1 MAVASR
7 LTELTPTVRVTT
19 SVLYRTASGVVAG
32 RDGAVLL
39 LDPGVLPGELAG
51 LATELDAAGL
61 RVAAAAATHAH
72 WDHVL
77 WAEALGT
84 APRLA
89 TARTVELVAA
99 RRRDLVELPLTRW
112 GGEHYVRFEVAL
124 AGRLQAAPADGVLPW
139 PGPPV
144 RLVPAGGHCPGHAA
158 VLVEADRVLFAG
170 DMLSE
175 IEVPLPDW
183 ELEPDPLGAYRQG
196 LDALAGLQGVALVVP
211 GHGSPGDARELRAR
225 LDAERRYLD
234 ALEAAV
240 APLAAAG
247 GDDDAAVAA
256 AARIDDPRLAAW
268 PPMAGKHADNARGLL
283 AALRRGPAPAAEAS
297 GSG

>member
-7 LTELTPTVRVTT
+7 LTQLAPTVRVT
-19 SVLYRTASGVVAG
+19 SSALYRTAGGVVAG

-39 LDPGVLPGELAG
+39 VDPGVLPGELAA
-51 LATELDAAGL
+51 LAAELDAAGL
-61 RVAAAAATHAH
+61 RVAAGVATHAH

-77 WAEALGT
+77 WAEALGP

-89 TARTVELVAA
+89 TARTAELAAA
-99 RRRDLVELPLTRW
+99 RRRDLVELPLERW
-112 GGEHYVRFEVAL
+112 GDEHYVRFEVGL
-124 AGRLQAAPADGVLPW
+124 AGRLEAAPPDGVLDW

-144 RLVPAGGHCPGHAA
+144 RLVPAGGHCPGHGA
-158 VLVEADRVLFAG
+158 VLVEPDGVLLAG

-196 LDALAGLQGVALVVP
+196 LDALAGVPGVALVVP
-211 GHGSPGDARELRAR
+211 GHGSPGDAGELRAR
-225 LDAERRYLD
+225 LDADRRYLD
-234 ALEAAV
+234 GLEAAV

-247 GDDDAAVAA
+247 GDAAVVVAA
-256 AARIDDPRLAAW
+256 AARVDDPRLASW
-268 PPMAGKHADNARGLL
+268 PPMAAAHADNARGLL
-283 AALRRGPAPAAEAS
+283 AALRRGLAGTAA

>member
-1 MAVASR
+1 
-7 LTELTPTVRVTT
+7 
-19 SVLYRTASGVVAG
+19 
-32 RDGAVLL
+32 
-39 LDPGVLPGELAG
+39 
-51 LATELDAAGL
+51 
-61 RVAAAAATHAH
+61 
-72 WDHVL
+72 
-77 WAEALGT
+77 
-84 APRLA
+84 
-89 TARTVELVAA
+89 
-99 RRRDLVELPLTRW
+99 
-112 GGEHYVRFEVAL
+112 
-124 AGRLQAAPADGVLPW
+124 
-139 PGPPV
+139 
-144 RLVPAGGHCPGHAA
+144 
-158 VLVEADRVLFAG
+158 
-170 DMLSE
+170 MLSE

-283 AALRRGPAPAAEAS
+283 AALRRGPTPAAEAS